1 MAIRQQSS
9 TPATGPAPAAAVLG
23 TALAVADQQA
33 ALRRQLHW
41 RMGAA
46 GLLTLLLL
54 AAWPVL
60 DYLSPPDDPMASGP
74 QFTEPVPV
82 KKAQPALKVD
92 EPLVEAPVVVPVLA
106 GPQASGAAI
115 EQLLPPVEASSPAIN
130 PSQAVAGSEAAP
142 AVAPLAVVPPRPLSG
157 HALQSSPLPDQQ
169 RAAELQARLAQEG
182 LPSSIE
188 TRLQVGPFRSR
199 AEAESARRK
208 LQTLGIAADPVL
220 LKGGR
225 P

>member
-1 MAIRQQSS
+1 MAIRPRSS
-9 TPATGPAPAAAVLG
+9 TPEAAPAPAATVVGMA
-23 TALAVADQQA
+23 AAAADQQA

-46 GLLTLLLL
+46 GLLILLLL
-54 AAWPVL
+54 AALPLV
-60 DYLSPPDDPMASGP
+60 DYLSPLDDPMAGGP

-92 EPLVEAPVVVPVLA
+92 EPLVEAPVVVPVFA

-115 EQLLPPVEASSPAIN
+115 EQLLPPVEASSPATN
-130 PSQAVAGSEAAP
+130 PSQAAAGSEAAP

>member
-1 MAIRQQSS
+1 MVIRQQDS

-82 KKAQPALKVD
+82 KKAQPALKVA
-92 EPLVEAPVVVPVLA
+92 EPLVEAPVVVPVFA

-115 EQLLPPVEASSPAIN
+115 EQLLPPVEASSPATN
-130 PSQAVAGSEAAP
+130 PSQAAAGSEAAP
-142 AVAPLAVVPPRPLSG
+142 AVAPLAVVPPRDAPAG
-157 HALQSSPLPDQQ
+157 RPVQPAVPKPK
-169 RAAELQARLAQEG
+169 
-182 LPSSIE
+182 
-188 TRLQVGPFRSR
+188 
-199 AEAESARRK
+199 SARRK
-208 LQTLGIAADPVL
+208 LQTLGDRGGSEL
-220 LKGGR
+220 LLDRDGR